1 MEVEFLRS
9 FEKDL
14 NKADAS
20 MRRKILSIVVRME
33 EARTLSDMPQ
43 VKKLKGHKEA
53 YRLRIGHFRL
63 GFFVQGDKLQLARL
77 LDRRDIYR
85 FFPW

>member
-20 MRRKILSIVVRME
+20 MRRKILSIVVRMK

-43 VKKLKGHKEA
+43 VKKLKGHKDA

-85 FFPW
+85 FFP

>member
-43 VKKLKGHKEA
+43 VKKLKGHKDA

-85 FFPW
+85 FFP

>member
-43 VKKLKGHKEA
+43 VNKLKGHKDA

-85 FFPW
+85 FFR

>member
-85 FFPW
+85 FFP

>member
-14 NKADAS
+14 YKADAS
-20 MRRKILSIVVRME
+20 TRRKILSIVMRME

-43 VKKLKGHKEA
+43 VKKLKGHKDA
-53 YRLRIGHFRL
+53 YRLRIGQFRL

-85 FFPW
+85 SFP

>member
-43 VKKLKGHKEA
+43 VNKLKGYKDA

-85 FFPW
+85 FFR